1 MTRANKTSIAVM
13 TALLSLSATAWSRG
27 PVANGP
33 AIGGPDSVE
42 MNRSATTPAIPAMG
56 TNAPA
61 IPAMPGNPTARE
73 EVRDNRDASSMHL
86 QDNAATRNDAI
97 NRPDLAVTPDLPS
110 QAKGRAE
117 SATSG
122 TGITPSVG
130 GTPATREEI
139 RTNRDPNS
147 VHMDDNLSTRA
158 NTVNQNDLAV
168 TPDLPSKAQDRY
180 TSGSQKSEKQKVTQR
195 KKKSRT
201 SIN

>member
-13 TALLSLSATAWSRG
+13 TALLSLSTASVWARA
-27 PVANGP
+27 PVSNGP
-33 AIGGPDSVE
+33 AIGGSGTVE
-42 MNRSATTPAIPAMG
+42 MNRNAATPAVPAMG

-73 EVRDNRDASSMHL
+73 EVRENRDASSMHL
-86 QDNAATRNDAI
+86 KDNAATRNDAI

-110 QAKGRAE
+110 QAKDRAE

-122 TGITPSVG
+122 AGLTPSVG

-139 RTNRDPNS
+139 RANRDPNS
-147 VHMDDNLSTRA
+147 THVDENLNARA
-158 NTVNQNDLAV
+158 SGVNENDLAA

-180 TSGSQKSEKQKVTQR
+180 TSGSQKTGKQVMR
-195 KKKSRT
+195 KNKSR
-201 SIN
+201 SVN